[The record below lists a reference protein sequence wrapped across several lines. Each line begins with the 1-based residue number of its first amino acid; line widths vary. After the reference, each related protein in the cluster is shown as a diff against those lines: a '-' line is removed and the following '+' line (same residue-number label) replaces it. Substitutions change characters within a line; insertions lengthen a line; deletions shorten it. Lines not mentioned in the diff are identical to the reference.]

1 MCGCG
6 FVVSAQVIM
15 LHSYLVK
22 QHESCPN
29 AVLTDEGAIIEV
41 FARLAQ
47 HLGLLGFVAPEI
59 AVVGVRPLRHVP
71 ALPALRGPTA
81 TRAPS
86 LLEGALEGEFTSG
99 YNP

>member
-1 MCGCG
+1 MMINSHLGRH
-6 FVVSAQVIM
+6 
-15 LHSYLVK
+15 HS
-22 QHESCPN
+22 SCSN